1 MCIFQAAAYFR
12 PSDLQVDSLFTSSIS
27 FLFVRHPFERIV
39 SAFRS
44 APAPPPSKV
53 FCILRLLLLLLNLPL
68 MPPFQTCQPY
78 LILFLVSYTNHPGTN
93 LRLAPRTTTCTEP
106 TPPTSSRRKHGLV
119 KTRQRFTKDSL
130 PIRDRP
136 SNSLQT
142 TSSNLRWQFCQTF
155 LAGYVCLR

>member
-78 LILFLVSYTNHPGTN
+78 LFWSWSPTQITQGQIWDWYQEQLHVQN
-93 LRLAPRTTTCTEP
+93 LRPLHPQEESTAWRKQDSVLQKTHYLSP
-106 TPPTSSRRKHGLV
+106 TDLPTVCRLHH
-119 KTRQRFTKDSL
+119 
-130 PIRDRP
+130 PI
-136 SNSLQT
+136 
-142 TSSNLRWQFCQTF
+142 
-155 LAGYVCLR
+155 